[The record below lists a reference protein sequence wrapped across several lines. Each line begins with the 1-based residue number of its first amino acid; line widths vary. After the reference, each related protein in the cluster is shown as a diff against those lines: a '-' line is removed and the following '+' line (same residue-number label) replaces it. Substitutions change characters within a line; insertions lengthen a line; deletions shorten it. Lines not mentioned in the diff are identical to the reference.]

1 MKMADTLAEGVGVVD
16 APPPILPLL
25 SNSPL
30 STGYSYYSN
39 IHHQTE
45 SKLINSLRFDIISR

>member
-1 MKMADTLAEGVGVVD
+1 MADTLAEGLGGVD

-30 STGYSYYSN
+30 STGYSYYSSTN
-39 IHHQTE
+39 HRTE
-45 SKLINSLRFDIISR
+45 SKIITFGYN